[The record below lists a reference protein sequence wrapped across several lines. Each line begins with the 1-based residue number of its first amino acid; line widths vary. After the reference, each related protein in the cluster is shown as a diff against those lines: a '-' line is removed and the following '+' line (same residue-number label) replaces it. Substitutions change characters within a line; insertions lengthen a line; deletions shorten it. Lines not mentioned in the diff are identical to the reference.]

1 MESLAYQTKDIL
13 MAMQQD
19 SGIHLKSL
27 KADGGATANS
37 FLMQFQAD
45 ILEVPVNCPETIE
58 TTALGAA
65 YLAGLAVGF
74 WDSKETIAKK
84 WRSQRL
90 YLPNMNHMKA
100 QELYDGWQKAVQ
112 ACMSYSVG
120 Q

>member
-1 MESLAYQTKDIL
+1 M
-13 MAMQQD
+13 
-19 SGIHLKSL
+19 
-27 KADGGATANS
+27 
-37 FLMQFQAD
+37 
-45 ILEVPVNCPETIE
+45 EVPVNCPETIE

-112 ACMSYSVG
+112 ACMGYSVEK
-120 Q
+120 